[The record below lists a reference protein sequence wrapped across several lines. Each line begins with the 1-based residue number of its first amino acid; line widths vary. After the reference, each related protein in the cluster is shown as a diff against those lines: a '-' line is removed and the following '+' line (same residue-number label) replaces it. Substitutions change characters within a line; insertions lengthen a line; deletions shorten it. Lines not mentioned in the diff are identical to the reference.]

1 MILSFLEEKIKTNP
15 ARRDKVILINALL
28 ALVFN
33 VALWVLFLYYF
44 HSASE
49 YIVLKYNI
57 YFGISDLGLW
67 YYVLFLPLIGL
78 LVLLINYF
86 VALLIFLRNTYLSY
100 LLSFSSSIVNLLLLI
115 AGLFLIYKN

>member
-86 VALLIFLRNTYLSY
+86 VALLIFLRNTYFSY